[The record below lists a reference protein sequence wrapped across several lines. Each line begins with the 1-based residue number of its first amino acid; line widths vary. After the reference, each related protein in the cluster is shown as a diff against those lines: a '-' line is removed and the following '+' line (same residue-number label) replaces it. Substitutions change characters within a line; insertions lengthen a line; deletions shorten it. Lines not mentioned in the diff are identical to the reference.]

1 MRKISTLLLLVAA
14 VAVQAQYL
22 PNSSFDSWKSA
33 CGSTEAFGTGSSSSP
48 KTGEMRQRPGSEPI
62 DWNGSSINQKV
73 VMTKSQVLVSNDNN
87 TVKMQNI
94 WVGAL
99 GIGSVAPGFITLGTP
114 WVYAS
119 STLNDCD
126 GGTYGGMQFAY
137 KPDAITGRFKRND
150 SNTGEN
156 SHIIVYLWKGT
167 YVSNVGNKNS
177 PNQARNNVD
186 RAILGT
192 RAATSAGTLVAKCD
206 YTFSSTN
213 GDWVT
218 ITAPIE
224 YMSDAAPEMMNVVI
238 SGGDYWNRGNMKE
251 NTTLFADDVQF
262 VYYSELASLSY
273 DGVNIFESGKS
284 AFEVKGE
291 YSEGKLVATSNGKG
305 ATIEKSYD
313 ASSKVLTI
321 KVKGNDYQVNSANV
335 HTYTVTFNSEEG
347 GGTVDPNPEPDPDP
361 TPEPEPEP
369 TPGEGEVDYT
379 PAFTGAKTK
388 GGRWIT
394 NVTLASGEYAGE
406 PSNSFAVDNSD
417 ILCYNDYTA
426 TVKMKAAPGET
437 VTLAINDDDATS
449 WMNAYVYI
457 DADNNGFKASIAD
470 GSNWQP
476 AGDLVS
482 YSFYNNNDPYDT
494 NGWNSVGAV
503 ISGDAR
509 STVDMPAFAVP
520 AAAGVYRVRVK
531 LDWCNIDPAGDRDGK
546 FGDFMD
552 NGGQIV
558 DFMLEVVGEDVVE
571 PDPDPTPEPEPEPEP
586 EPDPT
591 PGGDV
596 DYTPTYTGQRNYSER
611 DIESFKMVSAQYGEV
626 EHVLT
631 SEECL
636 KEYLDVTEQV
646 EVVAAPGEE
655 VAVYIITD
663 GSWVNHYIYIDYD
676 ADGFTA
682 GIADGTNWQ
691 PTGDLVS
698 YSFYNN
704 GGSSDESGWNSNGE
718 TISGDNRSYP
728 VLPAFVAPE
737 KPGTYRLRIKQD
749 WCSID
754 PAGDSNANFGGTFSN
769 YGGQII
775 DLMIKVEVPTTIENV
790 MQENGVKGIFDVQG
804 RKVEKITAPGLYIVN
819 GKKMFVK

>member
-1 MRKISTLLLLVAA
+1 MRKISTLLLLIAA
-14 VAVQAQYL
+14 VTVQAQYL

-33 CGSTEAFGTGSSSSP
+33 CGSTEAFGTGSASSP
-48 KTGEMRQRPGSEPI
+48 KTGEMRQRPGVEPT

-73 VMTKSQVLVSNDNN
+73 MLEKKQQLVFNESNA
-87 TVKMQNI
+87 VKLQNI
-94 WVGAL
+94 WVGAM

-126 GGTYGGMQFAY
+126 GGTYGGVQFTN
-137 KPDAITGRFKRND
+137 KPDAITGRFKRDD
-150 SNTGEN
+150 SNTSEN
-156 SHIIVYLWKGT
+156 SHIIVYLWNGKF
-167 YVSNVGNKNS
+167 VSYVGNKNN
-177 PNQARNNVD
+177 PNQSRENVD
-186 RAILGT
+186 RAILGMQS
-192 RAATSAGTLVAKCD
+192 ATSQGTLVAKCD
-206 YTFSSTN
+206 YTFTSTN
-213 GDWVT
+213 GGWITV
-218 ITAPIE
+218 TAPIE
-224 YMSDAAPEMMNVVI
+224 YLSNAAPEMMNVVI
-238 SGGDYWNRGNMKE
+238 AGGDYWNRGNMKE
-251 NTTLFADDVQF
+251 NTTLFVDDIQF
-262 VYYSELASLSY
+262 VYYSELASLVY
-273 DGVNIFESGKS
+273 DGTNYFVSGKS
-284 AFEVKGE
+284 AYTINGE
-291 YSEGKLVATSNGKG
+291 YNENKLAVTSNGKG

-313 ASSKVLTI
+313 ASTKVLTI
-321 KVKGNDYQVNSANV
+321 KVKGNDYAANSSNV
-335 HTYTVTFNSEEG
+335 HTYTIEFTDNG
-347 GGTVDPNPEPDPDP
+347 GVVEPE
-361 TPEPEPEP
+361 PEPEPEP

-437 VTLAINDDDATS
+437 VTVAINDDNATS
-449 WMNAYVYI
+449 WMHAYVYI

-520 AAAGVYRVRVK
+520 AEAGIYRVRVK

-558 DFMLEVVGEDVVE
+558 DFMLEVVGEGTVDPT
-571 PDPDPTPEPEPEPEP
+571 PDPDPNPEPEPEPEP
-586 EPDPT
+586 EPT
-591 PGGDV
+591 PGESEV
-596 DYTPTYTGQRNYSER
+596 DYTPTNTGQRNYTER
-611 DIESFKMVSAQYGEV
+611 DIESFKFVSAQFGES

-631 SEECL
+631 SEERL
-636 KEYLDVTEQV
+636 REYLDIADTF
-646 EVVAAPGEE
+646 EVVAAPGEK
-655 VAVYIITD
+655 VDVYIVTD
-663 GSWVNHYIYIDYD
+663 GSWINHYIYIDYD

-682 GIADGTNWQ
+682 SVADGSNWQ
-691 PTGDLVS
+691 PAEDLVS

-704 GGSSDESGWNSNGE
+704 GGSSDESGWNSEG
-718 TISGDNRSYP
+718 TVVSGDNRSYP

-737 KPGTYRLRIKQD
+737 EPGIYRMRIKQD

-754 PAGDSNANFGGTFSN
+754 PMGDSNANFGGTFSN

-775 DLMIKVEVPTTIENV
+775 DVKLVVTTANSVSDITVKENAVESV
-790 MQENGVKGIFDVQG
+790 FDMQG
-804 RKVEKITAPGLYIVN
+804 RRIEKISAPGIYIVN
-819 GKKMFVK
+819 GKKMLVK